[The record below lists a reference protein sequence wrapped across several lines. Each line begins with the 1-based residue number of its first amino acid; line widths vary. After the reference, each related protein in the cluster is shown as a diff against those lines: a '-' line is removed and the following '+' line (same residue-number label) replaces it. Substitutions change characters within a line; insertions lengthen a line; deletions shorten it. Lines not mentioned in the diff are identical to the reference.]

1 MSNSMTSHERVK
13 AAFDFREGDR
23 MPIDFSATHNS
34 GINVQAYNRLK
45 KHLGINTTTYMR
57 DPIPM
62 LASPDLEEGLEVF
75 KKMGGDLLPLPR
87 HKVFG
92 IPATEWQQWTLKDG
106 SSCMV
111 PGGFN
116 PVEKEDGT
124 LEMTL
129 LNGLAVL
136 SMPARGHHFNLVSR
150 PLGMIENVKQ
160 LQDILPM
167 LRQSGA
173 FSISDD
179 ELEVL
184 QTNARKL
191 NEEYNYPLVATGG
204 PLFFSLYQIGQEL
217 FGYEKFFTFMASE
230 PELMHC
236 WLEFLTSTGI
246 ERLGKYLR
254 VLGPYLD
261 VIMMGDDY
269 GLQNSLQMSPKM
281 FRQLFKPYLI
291 RICRA
296 VKEFAPHIKI
306 LLHSCGSV
314 APIIPD
320 FIEAGIDALNPV
332 QITAA
337 NMDPAWLKKEFGREI
352 VFWGGGV
359 RTQSTL
365 VKGTAA
371 DVAAEVR
378 ELIEI
383 FKPGGGYIFC
393 PIHDI
398 QEEVPP
404 EKVLAIFD
412 TAKEHSFY

>member
-1 MSNSMTSHERVK
+1 MNSGMTSRERVK
-13 AAFDFREGDR
+13 AAFEFREGDR

-45 KHLGINTTTYMR
+45 MRLGIDTTTYMR

-75 KKMGGDLLPLPR
+75 TMMGGDLLPLSR
-87 HKVFG
+87 HEVFG
-92 IPATEWQQWTLKDG
+92 VPATGWSKWTLRDG
-106 SSCMV
+106 STCMA
-111 PGGFN
+111 PGGFK
-116 PVEKEDGT
+116 PEVKEDGT

-136 SMPARGHHFNLVSR
+136 RMPAGGHHFSLVTR
-150 PLGMIENVKQ
+150 PLGMIENVGQ
-160 LQDILPM
+160 LEDLLPL

-173 FSISDD
+173 FSISDE
-179 ELEVL
+179 ELQVL
-184 QTNARKL
+184 STNARNLATK
-191 NEEYNYPLVATGG
+191 YDYPLVATGG
-204 PLFFSLYQIGQEL
+204 PLFFSLYQISQEL
-217 FGYEKFFTFMASE
+217 FGYEKFFIFMASE

-236 WLEFLTSTGI
+236 WLEFLTSTNI
-246 ERLGKYLR
+246 ERLGKYLK
-254 VLGPYLD
+254 VLGPHLD

-269 GLQNSLQMSPKM
+269 GMQNSLQMSPEM
-281 FRQLFKPYLI
+281 FRELFKPYLA

-296 VKEFAPHIKI
+296 VKEFAPGIKI

-314 APIIPD
+314 ASIIPD
-320 FIEAGIDALNPV
+320 IIEAGIDALNPV
-332 QITAA
+332 QVTAA
-337 NMDPAWLKKEFGREI
+337 NMDPARLKKEFGREI

-365 VKGTAA
+365 VKGTVA

-393 PIHDI
+393 PIHNI
-398 QEEVPP
+398 QEEISPD
-404 EKVLAIFD
+404 KVLAVYK
-412 TAKEHSFY
+412 TAREYSYY

>member
-1 MSNSMTSHERVK
+1 MNQGMTSRERVK
-13 AAFDFREGDR
+13 AAFEFREGDR
-23 MPIDFSATHNS
+23 APIDFSATHNS

-45 KHLGINTTTYMR
+45 MHLGIGITTYMR

-75 KKMGGDLLPLPR
+75 KMMGGDLLPLPR
-87 HKVFG
+87 YKVFG
-92 IPATEWQQWTLKDG
+92 VPATDWSEWTLKDG
-106 SSCMV
+106 STCMV
-111 PGGFN
+111 PGGFQ
-116 PVEKEDGT
+116 PEEKEDGT
-124 LEMTL
+124 IDMNL

-150 PLGMIENVKQ
+150 PLGMVENVEQ
-160 LQDILPM
+160 LQDILPL

-173 FSISDD
+173 FSISDE
-179 ELEVL
+179 ELKVL
-184 QTNARKL
+184 HSNARNLFEK
-191 NEEYNYPLVATGG
+191 YDYPLVATGG

-217 FGYEKFFTFMASE
+217 FGYEKSFIFMASE

-236 WLEFLTSTGI
+236 WLEFLTSTNI
-246 ERLGKYLR
+246 ERLGKYLQ

-281 FRQLFKPYLI
+281 FRGLFKPYLV

-296 VKEFAPHIKI
+296 VKEFAPSIKI

-320 FIEAGIDALNPV
+320 FIEAGVDALNPV

-337 NMDPAWLKKEFGREI
+337 GMEPAWLKKEFGREI

-365 VKGTAA
+365 VKGTEA
-371 DVAAEVR
+371 DVVAEVR

-404 EKVLAIFD
+404 DKVLAIYE
-412 TAKEHSFY
+412 TAKEHLYY